1 LVHTPYAA
9 LPVADLVDYA
19 LNRDNRSEL
28 EIELAQR
35 LVMALDMLAE
45 AEQFQ
50 PRPLPYGHNA

>member
-1 LVHTPYAA
+1 MVHTPYAA
-9 LPVADLVDYA
+9 VPVSDLVDYA

-35 LVMALDMLAE
+35 LAMALTMLEE
-45 AEQFQ
+45 AEQFH